1 MKGNNMKN
9 KIEINCQS
17 SIKIIDKK
25 IIYFDPF
32 KISEELHDADLIFI
46 THDHYDHYDYASILK
61 IKKKDT
67 ILVVPESIID
77 KVSKDVQDLK
87 IMKVIPNMVY
97 NFLGYVVK
105 TIPSYNIN
113 KKFHLREY
121 NYVGYLITINDETI
135 YVAGD
140 IDNIEEARKIKPDIA
155 LVPIGGTYTM
165 DYLEASNLINEMKP
179 KVVIPTHY
187 KTVVGSYQDAIKF
200 KELVNK
206 DIETII
212 LLK

>member
-1 MKGNNMKN
+1 MKN

-77 KVSKDVQDLK
+77 KVSKDVRDIE

-97 NFLGYVVK
+97 NFLGYVFK

-187 KTVVGSYQDAIKF
+187 KTVVGSYQDAINF

>member
-1 MKGNNMKN
+1 MKN